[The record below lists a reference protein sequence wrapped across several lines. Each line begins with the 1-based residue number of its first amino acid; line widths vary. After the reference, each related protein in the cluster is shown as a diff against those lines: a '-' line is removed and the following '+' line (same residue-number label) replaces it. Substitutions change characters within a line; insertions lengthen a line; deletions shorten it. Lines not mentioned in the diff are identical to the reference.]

1 MLIAQISDPHVC
13 APGVLYKGVA
23 NSNALLLDAINHLNH
38 LDCRPDLVLVTG
50 DLTDEGRASEYEHA
64 LELFSCLKIPYRVIP
79 GNHDHRERLRAFF
92 GEPSYLPKTGSL
104 HYCLEDWPV
113 RVVALDTCVAGAHHG
128 AIDSDGLGWLD
139 DTLKANRHKPTLVLM
154 HHPPFTSGI
163 AYLDEYRFREPEGL
177 RAIIQ
182 AAPNVEA
189 VLVGH
194 VHRHMT
200 HRWAGTLVI
209 TCPSSATEIA
219 LQLQADAQPQSF
231 LAPQACMLHL
241 WQPGT
246 GLVSH
251 LSFIGN
257 YPGPYDFF

>member
-23 NSNALLLDAINHLNH
+23 NSNALLLDAIDHLHH
-38 LDCRPDLVLVTG
+38 LDRLPDLVLVTG
-50 DLTDEGRASEYEHA
+50 DLTDEGRAIEYEHA
-64 LELFSCLKIPYRVIP
+64 LELFGRSRIPYRIIP
-79 GNHDHRERLRAFF
+79 GNHDHRERLRTIFS
-92 GEPSYLPKTGSL
+92 EHRYLPKTGSL

-113 RVVALDTCVAGAHHG
+113 RVIALDTSVAGLHHG
-128 AIDSDGLGWLD
+128 AIDTEGLAWLNE
-139 DTLKANRHKPTLVLM
+139 TLKTNPDKPTLVLM

-163 AYLDEYRFREPEGL
+163 PYLDEYSFREPEEL

-209 TCPSSATEIA
+209 ACPSSATEIA
-219 LQLQADAQPQSF
+219 LQLRGDAKPQSF
-231 LAPQACMLHL
+231 LAPRACMLHL
-241 WQPGT
+241 WQPGM
-246 GLVSH
+246 GMVSH
-251 LSFIGN
+251 LSFIGK